1 MRTRI
6 VSLLAVVL
14 ALALVATACS
24 KKASGG
30 GGGTIT
36 IAGQKANDHGT
47 KDVAGASSVG
57 LEQNNFY
64 FNPTI
69 LKGTAGQK
77 VTLDLSNKGSALH
90 NFSITDQNVNQDVQ
104 PGQNAQVTVT
114 FPQSGTLVFF
124 CKYHQTLGMVGALE
138 VS

>member
-1 MRTRI
+1 MWTRI
-6 VSLLAVVL
+6 AALLAVVL
-14 ALALVATACS
+14 ALALVATGCS

-30 GGGTIT
+30 GGETIT

-47 KDVAGASSVG
+47 KDVSGASSVEV
-57 LEQNNFY
+57 EQDNFY

-77 VTLDLSNKGSALH
+77 VTLDLSNEGSALH
-90 NFSITDQNVNQDVQ
+90 NFSITDQGIDQDVQ
-104 PGQNAQVTVT
+104 SGKKAELTVT